1 MKIKYNVKNLY
12 EDRYVITW
20 DQPMGNGTTVQQV
33 TTFRSK
39 EFSLEKFL
47 SQAQNRISGFAA
59 ALRQKNPSIPKMTS
73 GYRMYE
79 WDGDI
84 SALPDCYKRQ
94 FVKRQ
99 QEFRMVQLDMPVEE
113 KPREPEL
120 YEIAKQ
126 NGVWTI
132 KKHEQELLTWEEAC
146 AELAKRIA

>member
-39 EFSLEKFL
+39 EYSLEKFL

-59 ALRQKNPSIPKMTS
+59 ALRQKNPAIPKMTS
-73 GYRMYE
+73 GYRRYE
-79 WDGDI
+79 WDCDV

-94 FVKRQ
+94 VINPQ
-99 QEFRMVQLDMPVEE
+99 QEFRMESLALPVED
-113 KPREPEL
+113 KQREPEL
-120 YEIAKQ
+120 YEVTKQ